1 MGSTVLGSRTVAQA
15 VTDRLRDAILAG
27 EIPAGAR
34 LRHVD
39 MTRRFGVSTT
49 PVREAFVALQGEG
62 LLLGDPHRGVVV
74 FRPSRAD
81 LRENYE
87 IRVALEA
94 LAAERAAERA
104 TAEDVADLR
113 ALLDAMRA
121 LVEGDAFSGP
131 EYSEL
136 DRRFHERIARIAG
149 RPRLEALIAT
159 LRAS

>member
-1 MGSTVLGSRTVAQA
+1 MAFTELGSRTVAQA
-15 VTDRLRDAILAG
+15 VTDRLRAAILAGELPADGTAARAVPDRRGDAILAG

-94 LAAERAAERA
+94 LAAE
-104 TAEDVADLR
+104 
-113 ALLDAMRA
+113 
-121 LVEGDAFSGP
+121 
-131 EYSEL
+131 
-136 DRRFHERIARIAG
+136 
-149 RPRLEALIAT
+149 
-159 LRAS
+159 